1 MISHI
6 ESFDFVF
13 TVDLTSH
20 LSFSIEI
27 SFYQDQYTVVVSENA
42 QPSTVVTKVEATTF
56 PQKHV
61 ITYSLLS
68 ENLKQPAIFTINS
81 KTGEIMVSG
90 NIDMDEMRN
99 FLLEVEA
106 SFQLPNAS
114 NGLQHRSARAFVLID
129 IREHQSEESLSFTQA
144 SYYLKV
150 PCNTSRDTTVYRVR
164 TTDTDSTGN
173 PRTRY
178 RFQRKLDHFFITN
191 GGQIKTQRSL
201 LLFCYVTPRKSFRT
215 TIVARDTAGIKR
227 NTHASLEIVILPPG
241 VLSKDIASTIPGSA
255 ANTKDTITRRQT
267 FHSGA
272 KIDQPTSSNFTNKH
286 DED

>member
-1 MISHI
+1 MDCFLFLI
-6 ESFDFVF
+6 
-13 TVDLTSH
+13 VDLTSP
-20 LSFSIEI
+20 LPFSTEI
-27 SFYQDQYTVVVSENA
+27 SFYQDQYTVAVSENA
-42 QPSTVVTKVEATTF
+42 QPNTVVTKVEARTF
-56 PQKHV
+56 PQKHI

-68 ENLKQPAIFTINS
+68 ENLKQPAVFTINS

-90 NIDMDEMRN
+90 NLDMDEMRN

-106 SFQLPNAS
+106 SFKLPNTS
-114 NGLQHRSARAFVLID
+114 SGVQHRSAKAFVLID

-150 PCNTSRDTTVYRVR
+150 PCNTSHDTTVYRVR
-164 TTDTDSTGN
+164 TTDTESTGN

-178 RFQRKLDHFFITN
+178 RFQRRLDHFFITN
-191 GGQIKTQRSL
+191 GGKIKTQRSL
-201 LLFCYVTPRKSFRT
+201 LLFCYVTPRKSFLT
-215 TIVARDTAGIKR
+215 TIVARDTAGLKR
-227 NTHASLEIVILPPG
+227 TTHASLEIMILPPG
-241 VLSKDIASTIPGSA
+241 LLSRGIASTIPGSA

-272 KIDQPTSSNFTNKH
+272 KIKQSKSNNVTAKH

>member
-1 MISHI
+1 MA
-6 ESFDFVF
+6 
-13 TVDLTSH
+13 
-20 LSFSIEI
+20 
-27 SFYQDQYTVVVSENA
+27 VSENA
-42 QPSTVVTKVEATTF
+42 QPNTVVTKVEARTF
-56 PQKHV
+56 PQKRI

-68 ENLKQPAIFTINS
+68 ENLKQPAIFTINF

-90 NIDMDEMRN
+90 KLDMDEMRN

-106 SFQLPNAS
+106 SFQPPNTS
-114 NGLQHRSARAFVLID
+114 NGVQNRSAKAFVLID

-164 TTDTDSTGN
+164 TTEKDNAGN
-173 PRTRY
+173 LRTRY
-178 RFQRKLDHFFITN
+178 RFQSKLDHFFITN
-191 GGQIKTQRSL
+191 GGKIKTQRSL

-227 NTHASLEIVILPPG
+227 NTQASLQIVIMPPG
-241 VLSKDIASTIPGSA
+241 LLSKDIAGTIPGSA

-272 KIDQPTSSNFTNKH
+272 KIEQQKSNNFTAKH
-286 DED
+286 YED

>member
-1 MISHI
+1 MA
-6 ESFDFVF
+6 
-13 TVDLTSH
+13 
-20 LSFSIEI
+20 
-27 SFYQDQYTVVVSENA
+27 VSENA
-42 QPSTVVTKVEATTF
+42 QPNTVVTKVEARTF
-56 PQKHV
+56 PQKHT

-68 ENLKQPAIFTINS
+68 ENLKQPAVFTINS

-90 NIDMDEMRN
+90 KLDMDEMGN

-106 SFQLPNAS
+106 SFQLSNTS
-114 NGLQHRSARAFVLID
+114 NGVPYRSARAFVLID
-129 IREHQSEESLSFTQA
+129 IREYQSKESLSFTQA

-150 PCNTSRDTTVYRVR
+150 PCNTSHDTTVYRVR
-164 TTDTDSTGN
+164 TTEKDNTGN

-191 GGQIKTQRSL
+191 GGKIKTQRSL

-215 TIVARDTAGIKR
+215 TIIVRDTAGIKR
-227 NTHASLEIVILPPG
+227 NTQASLEIVILPPG
-241 VLSKDIASTIPGSA
+241 LLSKDIPSTIPGSA
-255 ANTKDTITRRQT
+255 AHTKDTVTRRQT

-272 KIDQPTSSNFTNKH
+272 KIEHPKSKNFTAKH

>member
-1 MISHI
+1 M
-6 ESFDFVF
+6 
-13 TVDLTSH
+13 
-20 LSFSIEI
+20 
-27 SFYQDQYTVVVSENA
+27 SENA
-42 QPSTVVTKVEATTF
+42 QPNTVVTKVEARTF
-56 PQKHV
+56 PQKHI

-68 ENLKQPAIFTINS
+68 ENLKQPAVFTINS

-90 NIDMDEMRN
+90 ILDMDEMRN

-106 SFQLPNAS
+106 RFQLPNTS
-114 NGLQHRSARAFVLID
+114 TGVQYRLARAFVLID

-150 PCNTSRDTTVYRVR
+150 PCNTSHDTTVYRVR
-164 TTDTDSTGN
+164 TTDTDSTGD

-178 RFQRKLDHFFITN
+178 RFQRKLDHFSITN
-191 GGQIKTQRSL
+191 GGKIKTQRSL

-215 TIVARDTAGIKR
+215 TIVVRDTAGIKQD
-227 NTHASLEIVILPPG
+227 THASLEIVILPPG
-241 VLSKDIASTIPGSA
+241 LLSKDIAGTIPGSA

-267 FHSGA
+267 LNSGA
-272 KIDQPTSSNFTNKH
+272 KIEQPTSSNFTAKH